1 MPRPR
6 ALLVHGLLAG
16 PGTWWRV
23 APALEA
29 RGWQVERATLP
40 GHGGRPLGEVG
51 AVADLA
57 DDVAQRYA
65 GRPTLVVG
73 HSIGAVVAL
82 ELAARHPAHLVGVVL
97 EDPPGP
103 GRTRRSR
110 QDAEERTRED
120 VNALA
125 DPHAAITELLH
136 GHPTWTRRDARSVV
150 EGRLGAAPEVAA
162 SFARHLSWDLPARV
176 AACPVPVGLVAA
188 VGRYSALGEPDRAHL
203 LRTLPAAVVTEVAAG
218 HHVHRDAPGA
228 WVDAVDSFGRDLRPS
243 PSAGWP

>member
-1 MPRPR
+1 M
-6 ALLVHGLLAG
+6 LLVHGLLAG

-23 APALEA
+23 GPELEA

-40 GHGGRPLGEVG
+40 GHGGRPLGAVG

-57 DDVAQRYA
+57 EDVAERHPGGPA
-65 GRPTLVVG
+65 LVVG
-73 HSIGAVVAL
+73 HSMGAVVAL
-82 ELAARHPAHLVGVVL
+82 ELAARHPAYAVGVVL

-110 QDAEERTRED
+110 QDAEERTGED
-120 VNALA
+120 VVALE

-150 EGRLGAAPEVAA
+150 EGRLGTASEVAA
-162 SFARHLSWDLPARV
+162 FSARHLAWDLPARV

-188 VGRYSALGEPDRAHL
+188 SGRYSALGEPDRALL
-203 LRTLPAAVVTEVAAG
+203 LRTLPGAAVTEVVAG
-218 HHVHRDAPGA
+218 HHVHLDAPAA
-228 WVDAVDSFGRDLRPS
+228 WVDAVASFGLGLGW
-243 PSAGWP
+243 SASTVWP